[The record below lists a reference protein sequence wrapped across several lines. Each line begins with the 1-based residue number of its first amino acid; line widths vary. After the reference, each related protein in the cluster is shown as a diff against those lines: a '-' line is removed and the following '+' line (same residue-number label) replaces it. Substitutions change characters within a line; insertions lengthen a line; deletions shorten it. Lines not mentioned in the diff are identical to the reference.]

1 MEASGFQRINI
12 EKVSTPCYIVS
23 GDALV
28 ENLKILRMVKQRTG
42 CKILLATKAFS
53 MYSTFPLIR
62 KYLDGTC
69 ASSLNEARLGYEEF
83 KGEVHTFA
91 PAFSE
96 SDFKQITKYSDHI
109 VFNSMNQWNKYKS
122 KIVKSRN
129 LKRKKIEAGIR
140 INPEFSEVKVDMYNP
155 CAPFSRMGMTVDKLE
170 GVDLSGISGIHFH
183 AMCQQNSDTLKHILE
198 VVDEKFGKYIKQ
210 MKWVNF
216 GGGHHITRKDY
227 DVDLLCELII
237 NFKKKYGVEVYLE
250 PGEAV
255 ALNTGILVA
264 TVLDIIDNKKKIA
277 VLDTSAETHMPDVLA
292 MPYTP
297 MIIGAGEEGKFKYD
311 YRLAGVTCLAGDV
324 IGDYSFPEELKIGQK
339 LVFLDMAIYSMVKNT
354 TFNGINLPSI
364 VLYKNGKL
372 KIIKK
377 FGYSDFKRRV

>member
-1 MEASGFQRINI
+1 MEASGFQRINFG
-12 EKVSTPCYIVS
+12 KVKTPCYVVDE
-23 GDALV
+23 DALI
-28 ENLKILRMVKQRTG
+28 ENLKVLKKVKERTG

-69 ASSLNEARLGYEEF
+69 ASSLNEARLGFEEF
-83 KGEVHTFA
+83 GKEVHTFA

-96 SDFKQITKYSDHI
+96 TDFKEISKYSDHI
-109 VFNSMNQWNKYKS
+109 VFNSMNQWKKYKN
-122 KIVKSRN
+122 KILTQKN
-129 LKRKKIEAGIR
+129 LNKKKIEAGIR
-140 INPEFSEVKVDMYNP
+140 INPEYSEVKIDIYNP

-170 GVDLSGISGIHFH
+170 GEDLTGIIGIHFH

-198 VVDEKFGKYIKQ
+198 KVEEKFGKYLKQ
-210 MKWVNF
+210 VKWVNF

-227 DVDLLCELII
+227 DIDLLCELII

-264 TVLDIIDNKKKIA
+264 TVLDIIENKKKIA
-277 VLDTSAETHMPDVLA
+277 ILDTSAETHMPDILA

-297 MIIGAGEEGKFKYD
+297 KIIGAGEVGKHKYE

-324 IGDYSFPEELKIGQK
+324 IGDYSFPNELKIGQK
-339 LVFLDMAIYSMVKNT
+339 LTFLDMSIYTMVKNT

-364 VLYKNGKL
+364 YLHKKGKFKL
-372 KIIKK
+372 IKK
-377 FGYSDFKRRV
+377 FGYKDFKSRL

>member
-23 GDALV
+23 EDALIS
-28 ENLKILRMVKQRTG
+28 NLRILKTVKERTG

-69 ASSLNEARLGYEEF
+69 ASSLNEAKLGYEEF

-91 PAFSE
+91 PAYSE

-109 VFNSMNQWNKYKS
+109 VFNSMNQWDKYKS
-122 KIVKSRN
+122 KLAKSKN
-129 LKRKKIEAGIR
+129 LKGKKIDAGIR
-140 INPEFSEVKVDMYNP
+140 INPEYSEIKVDLYNP
-155 CAPFSRMGMTVDKLE
+155 CAEFSRMGMTVDKLE
-170 GVDLSGISGIHFH
+170 GQDLSGINGIHFH

-198 VVDEKFGKYIKQ
+198 AFEEKFGKYIKQ

-216 GGGHHITRKDY
+216 GGGHHITRPDY

-255 ALNTGILVA
+255 ALNTGVLVA
-264 TVLDIIDNKKKIA
+264 SVLDIVENKKKIA
-277 VLDTSAETHMPDVLA
+277 VLDTSAEAHMPDVLA

-297 MIIGAGEEGKFKYD
+297 EIIGAKSAGKDKYD

-324 IGDYSFPEELKIGQK
+324 IGDYSFPSELKIGQK
-339 LVFLDMAIYSMVKNT
+339 LIFLDMAIYTMVKNT

-364 VLYKNGKL
+364 YLHTKGKL

-377 FGYSDFKRRV
+377 FGYPDFKSRI